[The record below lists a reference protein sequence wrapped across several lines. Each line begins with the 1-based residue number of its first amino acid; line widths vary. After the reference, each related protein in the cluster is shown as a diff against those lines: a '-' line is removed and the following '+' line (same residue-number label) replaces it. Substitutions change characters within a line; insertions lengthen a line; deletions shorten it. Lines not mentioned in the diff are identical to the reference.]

1 MVFTVRFG
9 YIDRWDAD
17 RGNGFKMRMVGR
29 PLLVVTALAS
39 ALIAGLVGVSQ
50 LKFTSFISDSISGR
64 LEVVAIAAAQD
75 FGAAIDLGLSL
86 EQVANGSEILTRAR
100 RHDPTIT
107 SIYVVDLDGTIIHAS
122 GEAPGTTHDATL
134 EAFDLAVDGIGESTW
149 DTEADE
155 TIQSGTLVF
164 GSFGQPLG
172 GVVVEYPIDGLRSQS
187 RTMARSLI
195 AIGAL
200 ITFAVVLAA
209 ALVLVIASRYGHGK
223 TESGSIGMKDEE
235 ETGSRVI
242 ATILSVILIIG
253 VVSFGL
259 LAVPAFNSALAPE
272 LERRAGLI
280 GETISDDTA
289 RALDIGIP
297 LKKLVGVE
305 AYFNEYLETFP
316 EINLLAIRAMDDTTL
331 YSLNRTTDSGEQ
343 LGAESSDIY
352 QFGINGEFQQEGVV
366 DVGVD
371 SGFVNSR
378 LRDLALDMIVIL
390 IVALV
395 IMFEIFRVAG
405 RRLFPSSKGEDERSP
420 VSDTERTVANIRVVL
435 FLFVV
440 GEELNKSFLPLFIES
455 ADNPIPWIS
464 TSVAISL
471 PIAAYL
477 LAIAV
482 VSPFTG
488 RLISAFGQRGVFLIG
503 IVPAA
508 LSHLGM
514 VFADNVVQI
523 VGLRAMTGIG
533 YALAT
538 ISCLEYVLD
547 SVGTKGRAR
556 GIGGFVAV
564 VIGGTFV
571 GTALGG
577 IIADRLGYSTVF
589 LISFALVVIA
599 GLLALR
605 LISGL
610 SLGTAEQAN
619 LLSLSDLRLVLKQPS
634 LMLLMAGVTIPMN
647 VLMAAF
653 LWFLVPLAMASIGST
668 AAEIART
675 LMVYYLVILFG
686 SPAVARVSARGVKNW
701 ALVGFG
707 SVISAAI
714 LLLPASTITV
724 STMSFAVLIVGIG
737 HAAVRGPLIDLALQI
752 AETELPNAGRDP
764 VLAAIRTLERL
775 GSLVGLLVVAILV
788 ARFDLSVAIATIGI
802 LSLVAGLAYLA
813 LRPSLSRSLLDA

>member
-1 MVFTVRFG
+1 
-9 YIDRWDAD
+9 
-17 RGNGFKMRMVGR
+17 MRIVGQ
-29 PLLVVTALAS
+29 PLVVVTALAV

-50 LKFTSFISDSISGR
+50 LKFTSFVSDSINGR
-64 LEVVAIAAAQD
+64 LEVVATAAAQD

-86 EQVANGSEILTRAR
+86 EQVANGPEILARAR
-100 RHDPTIT
+100 RHDPAIT
-107 SIYVVDLDGTIIHAS
+107 AIVVVDLDGSIIHAS
-122 GEAPGTTHDATL
+122 GEAASAANDATM
-134 EAFDLAVDGIGESTW
+134 EAFGLAVEGIGESMW
-149 DTEADE
+149 DTETGG
-155 TIQSGTLVF
+155 TIQSGTLID
-164 GSFGQPLG
+164 GSFGEPVG
-172 GVVVEYPIDGLRSQS
+172 GVVVGYPVDGLRSQS
-187 RTMARSLI
+187 REMARSLI
-195 AIGAL
+195 ATGAL
-200 ITFAVVLAA
+200 VVFAVVVAA
-209 ALVLVIASRYGHGK
+209 ALVLVIASRRGHGK
-223 TESGSIGMKDEE
+223 DERGSTGVEGEE
-235 ETGSRVI
+235 GEEAADSRVI
-242 ATILSVILIIG
+242 ASIMSVILIIG

-272 LERRAGLI
+272 LGRRAALI

-289 RALDIGIP
+289 RAVGIGIP
-297 LKKLVGVE
+297 ITELVGVE
-305 AYFNEYLETFP
+305 AYLNEYLATFP
-316 EINLLAIRAMDDTTL
+316 EINHLAIRATDKTVL
-331 YSLNRTTDSGEQ
+331 YSLDRITDSGER

-390 IVALV
+390 IVSLV
-395 IMFEIFRVAG
+395 IMFEILRVAG
-405 RRLFPSSKGEDERSP
+405 HRLSPASKGGVQRTP
-420 VSDTERTVANIRVVL
+420 VPDTERTVAGVRVVL

-440 GEELNKSFLPLFIES
+440 GEGLNKSFLPLFIES
-455 ADNPIPWIS
+455 ADNPIPGVS

-482 VSPFTG
+482 ASPFTG
-488 RLISAFGQRGVFLIG
+488 QLISMFGQRGLFLIG

-523 VGLRAMTGIG
+523 IGLRTMTGVG

-538 ISCLEYVLD
+538 IACLEYVLD
-547 SVGTKGRAR
+547 RVGTKGRAK
-556 GIGGFVAV
+556 GIGAFVAV
-564 VIGGTFV
+564 VVGGTFV

-589 LISFALVVIA
+589 FISFALVVIA

-605 LISGL
+605 LISGS
-610 SLGTAEQAN
+610 SLGSSEQRS
-619 LLSLSDLRLVLKQPS
+619 LLSFSDIRLVLKQPS
-634 LMLLMAGVTIPMN
+634 LMLLMAGVTVPMN

-653 LWFLVPLAMASIGST
+653 LWFLVPLVMASIGST

-675 LMVYYLVILFG
+675 LMVYYLVILLG

-707 SVISAAI
+707 SVISAVI
-714 LLLPASTITV
+714 LLLPAWSTTV
-724 STMSFAVLIVGIG
+724 LTMSLAVLIVGIG
-737 HAAVRGPLIDLALQI
+737 HAAIRGSQIDLALQI
-752 AETELPNAGRDP
+752 AETELPDAGRDP

-775 GSLVGLLVVAILV
+775 GSLVGLLVVAVLV
-788 ARFDLSVAIATIGI
+788 ARFDFNVALAAIGI
-802 LSLVAGLAYLA
+802 VSLAAGVAYLA
-813 LRPSLSRSLLDA
+813 LWQSLSRSLVDA

>member
-1 MVFTVRFG
+1 
-9 YIDRWDAD
+9 
-17 RGNGFKMRMVGR
+17 MRIVGR
-29 PLLVVTALAS
+29 PLLVVAALTI
-39 ALIAGLVGVSQ
+39 ALIAGLIGVSQ

-64 LEVVAIAAAQD
+64 LEVVATAAAQD

-100 RHDPTIT
+100 RHDPAIT
-107 SIYVVDLDGTIIHAS
+107 AIYVVDLDGTIVHATR
-122 GEAPGTTHDATL
+122 EAPRIANDATL
-134 EAFDLAVDGIGESTW
+134 AEFNLAVDGIGESTW
-149 DTEADE
+149 DTDTAEA
-155 TIQSGTLVF
+155 IQFGTLVV
-164 GSFGQPLG
+164 GTFGQPIG
-172 GVVVEYPIDGLRSQS
+172 GVVVVYPIDGLRSQS
-187 RTMARSLI
+187 RTMAGSLI

-209 ALVLVIASRYGHGK
+209 ALVLVVAARRGRGISEK
-223 TESGSIGMKDEE
+223 SSIGMKEDEDTE
-235 ETGSRVI
+235 SRVI
-242 ATILSVILIIG
+242 ATILSIILIIG

-272 LERRAGLI
+272 LERRAALI
-280 GETISDDTA
+280 GETIGDDTA

-297 LKKLVGVE
+297 IRKLVGVE
-305 AYFNEYLETFP
+305 AYFQEFLETFP
-316 EINLLAIRAMDDTTL
+316 ELNHLAIRAMDDATL
-331 YSLNRTTDSGEQ
+331 YSLNRTTAGGEQ
-343 LGAESSDIY
+343 LGAESFDIY
-352 QFGINGEFQQEGVV
+352 QFEINGEFQQEGVV

-378 LRDLALDMIVIL
+378 LRDLALDMVVIL

-405 RRLFPSSKGEDERSP
+405 RRLSPSTKKDDERFP
-420 VSDTERTVANIRVVL
+420 VSGTERTLANVRVVL

-477 LAIAV
+477 LAIGVA
-482 VSPFTG
+482 SPFAG
-488 RLISAFGQRGVFLIG
+488 RLISAFGQKGVFLIG

-514 VFADNVVQI
+514 VYADNVVQI
-523 VGLRAMTGIG
+523 IGLRTMTGVG

-538 ISCLEYVLD
+538 IASLEFVLD
-547 SVGTKGRAR
+547 RVGTKGRAR
-556 GIGGFVAV
+556 GVGAFVSV

-577 IIADRLGYSTVF
+577 IIADRLGYSAVF
-589 LISFALVVIA
+589 LISFALVVTA
-599 GLLALR
+599 GVLALR

-610 SLGTAEQAN
+610 SLGSVEQPS
-619 LLSLSDLRLVLKQPS
+619 LLSLGDIRLVLKQPS
-634 LMLLMAGVTIPMN
+634 LMLLMAGITIPMN

-668 AAEIART
+668 AAETART

-686 SPAVARVSARGVKNW
+686 SPVVARVSARGVRNW
-701 ALVGFG
+701 ALIGFG

-714 LLLPASTITV
+714 LLLPASTTTV
-724 STMSFAVLIVGIG
+724 ATISLAVLIVGIG
-737 HAAVRGPLIDLALQI
+737 HAAVRGPQIDLALQI
-752 AETELPNAGRDP
+752 AETELPDAGRDP

-775 GSLVGLLVVAILV
+775 GSLVGLLAVAVLV
-788 ARFDLSVAIATIGI
+788 ARFDLRVAMATIGI
-802 LSLVAGLAYLA
+802 LSFVAGLAYLA
-813 LRPSLSRSLLDA
+813 LRRSVSRSLVDA